1 MRTSEEIYEELMTSM
16 IAYAGEEYDEADDVA
31 RLENIMRQCL
41 GDAVQEIAHILY
53 PNGVLDDDKRTWLE
67 EYILNIYKHKVR
79 YIAEYHFDKQGKEG
93 VILYSENDTS
103 SHFESSGTP
112 ASYLKGI
119 IPIAIIN

>member
-1 MRTSEEIYEELMTSM
+1 MRTAEEIYEELMQSM
-16 IAYAGEEYDEADDVA
+16 IAYAGEEYDETDDVE

-41 GDAVQEIAHILY
+41 EDAVQEIAHILY
-53 PNGVLDDDKRTWLE
+53 PNGILDETKRE
-67 EYILNIYKHKVR
+67 SVEQYVLNIYKHKVR

-93 VILYSENDTS
+93 TILYSENDTS

-119 IPIAIIN
+119 IPIAKII

>member
-1 MRTSEEIYEELMTSM
+1 MKTADAVKEELMASM
-16 IAYAGEEYDEADDVA
+16 VAYADEEYEESEDKAKMEI
-31 RLENIMRQCL
+31 IMSQCID
-41 GDAVQEIAHILY
+41 DAVAEIAHILY
-53 PNGVLDDDKRTWLE
+53 PNGILDDTKRETLE
-67 EYILNIYKHKVR
+67 QYVLNIYKNKVR

-119 IPIAIIN
+119 IPIATII

>member
-1 MRTSEEIYEELMTSM
+1 MRTAEDIYEELMTSM
-16 IAYAGEEYDEADDVA
+16 IAYAGEEYDQADDTE
-31 RLENIMRQCL
+31 RLEAIMRQCL
-41 GDAVQEIAHILY
+41 EDAVHEISHILY
-53 PNGVLDDDKRTWLE
+53 PNGILDEDKRSWLE
-67 EYILNIYKHKVR
+67 QYILNIYKHKVR